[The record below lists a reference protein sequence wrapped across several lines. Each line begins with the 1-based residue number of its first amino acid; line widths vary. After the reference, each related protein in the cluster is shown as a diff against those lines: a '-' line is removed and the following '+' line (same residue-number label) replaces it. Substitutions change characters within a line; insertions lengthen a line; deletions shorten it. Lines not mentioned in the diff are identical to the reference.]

1 MKRKFKIGFILLA
14 CLILAGCASLG
25 VYNAATE
32 RREFIFIP
40 TDYEIKMGADFHQQI
55 TAQYNLSTRTAD
67 VERLERIGQK
77 LAQVSDRQD
86 YEYNFYL
93 IEKDEINA
101 FTTPGGS
108 IYFFTGLYD
117 KLKSDDEIASVLA
130 HEIGHCAARHVIK
143 KFQAAMGYNLLGGL
157 IIGQLAKE
165 EMARRVA
172 TMGSN
177 TAMSLVFSAYGRRDE
192 YEADRLGLKYMDLT
206 GYKLEAMVTTF
217 EVLEKESKGPR
228 MPVFFQTH
236 PYVKDRITAVKK
248 EIERIQAESVRV
260 VSQ

>member
-1 MKRKFKIGFILLA
+1 MA
-14 CLILAGCASLG
+14 AVVLAGCASLG

-40 TDYEIKMGADFHQQI
+40 TDYEVKMGQDLHQQI
-55 TAQYNLSTRTAD
+55 TAQYKLSTRKAD
-67 VERLERIGQK
+67 VARLERIGEK

-101 FTTPGGS
+101 FTVPGGS

-117 KLKSDDEIASVLA
+117 KLKTDDEIASVLA

-157 IIGQLAKE
+157 VISQLAKE
-165 EMARRVA
+165 EMARRLA
-172 TMGSN
+172 TLSSN
-177 TAMSLVFSAYGRRDE
+177 TAMSLVFSAYGRKDE
-192 YEADRLGLKYMDLT
+192 YEADRLGLKYMDLA
-206 GYKLEAMVTTF
+206 GYKLEAMITTF
-217 EVLEKESKGPR
+217 EVLEKESKGPQV
-228 MPVFFQTH
+228 PVFLRSH
-236 PYVKDRITAVKK
+236 PYVKDRIIAIKK
-248 EIERIQAESVRV
+248 EIEGMKTQSTTDL
-260 VSQ
+260 STH